1 MKKTKKIAG
10 IEITNDL
17 LMEILETPEG
27 EVLTPIP
34 YLVFPIDGDTGMTWG
49 VHKRLPDRIVL
60 SSTTECWD
68 SYEMEWYEI
77 DGFLFEIY
85 PEDFGLKKFF

>member
-1 MKKTKKIAG
+1 MKKTKRIAG
-10 IEITNDL
+10 IEITE
-17 LMEILETPEG
+17 EILKEILKTPEG

-34 YLVFPIDGDTGMTWG
+34 YLAFPLNGDIGMTWA
-49 VHKRLPDRIVL
+49 VHKRLTDKIVL

-68 SYEMEWYEI
+68 CYEMEWYKI

-85 PEDFGLKKFF
+85 PKDFGLKKF